1 MIDFTRHWYILEA
14 VKDLRAAGSWA
25 GKTHV
30 IKTLALVNLLEETPF
45 DFVLYKHGPY
55 SFDIDAEL
63 EQLRSYDGLVE
74 ERVGG
79 YGPRLKP
86 GAGARFVVTQASPP
100 KNAAELIKKAANFA
114 KDRDVSGLEA
124 VVTSAWIVVRED
136 ICDATIVAQRL
147 VELKPHISVLVA
159 RKAAEEAIEFI
170 AC

>member
-1 MIDFTRHWYILEA
+1 MIDFTRHWYIVEA
-14 VKDLRAAGSWA
+14 VKGLRAAGSWA

-30 IKTLALVNLLEETPF
+30 IKTLALVELLGNTPF

-86 GAGARFVVTQASPP
+86 GVGAKFVTELACPP
-100 KNAAELIKKAANFA
+100 KDAGETIKRSAEFA

-124 VVTSAWIVVRED
+124 VVTSAWIVVREN
-136 ICDATIVAQRL
+136 ITDATKVAQRL
-147 VELKPHISVLVA
+147 VELKPHISEQVA
-159 RKAAEEAIEFI
+159 IKAAIEAIDFI
-170 AC
+170 GH